1 MNTSDSSKAGTVAVH
16 AETARRNGQRTQ
28 RMVTLAVL
36 AALVVVLAVAG
47 AIPVGAFTITLTL
60 VPIVIGAILYGWQGG
75 ALLSAIFGVIV
86 SIQVV
91 TGAAGAFSTAMLEYG
106 PLVTIVTCIVKGAA
120 AGLLAGLFFNW
131 FSRINYYLGVI
142 LAAVIAPVANTGIFS
157 IVCLTVF
164 RGLVTDALGATA
176 GSGLL
181 MAFIAGFIGVNFVI
195 ELTINVIL
203 APVIMRIVKIARKGK

>member
-1 MNTSDSSKAGTVAVH
+1 METKSSKAGAVTVNA
-16 AETARRNGQRTQ
+16 ARRTGQRTQ

-47 AIPVGAFTITLTL
+47 AIPAGAFTITLTL

-75 ALLSAIFGVIV
+75 ALLGAIFGMIV

-91 TGAAGAFSTAMLEYG
+91 TGAAGLFSTAMLEYS
-106 PLVTIVTCIVKGAA
+106 PVVTIITCVVKGAA
-120 AGLLAGLFFNW
+120 AGLLAGLFFGW
-131 FSRINYYLGVI
+131 FSKVNYYLGVV
-142 LAAVIAPVANTGIFS
+142 LAAVIAPIANTGIFS
-157 IVCLTVF
+157 VVCLTVF
-164 RGLVTDALGATA
+164 RSLVVNALGTSA

-195 ELTINVIL
+195 ELSINVIL
-203 APVIMRIVKIARKGK
+203 APVIMRIVKIVRKGR

>member
-1 MNTSDSSKAGTVAVH
+1 METKSSKAGVITVNA
-16 AETARRNGQRTQ
+16 ARRTGQRTQ

-75 ALLSAIFGVIV
+75 ALLGAIFGMIV

-91 TGAAGAFSTAMLEYG
+91 TGAAGLFSTAMLEYNAF
-106 PLVTIVTCIVKGAA
+106 VTIITCVVKGAA
-120 AGLLAGLFFNW
+120 AGLLAGLFFGW
-131 FSRINYYLGVI
+131 FSKVNYYLGVV
-142 LAAVIAPVANTGIFS
+142 LAAVIAPIANTGIFS
-157 IVCLTVF
+157 VVCLTVF
-164 RGLVTDALGATA
+164 RSLVVNALGTSA

-181 MAFIAGFIGVNFVI
+181 MAFIAGFIGVNFVL
-195 ELTINVIL
+195 ELSINVIL
-203 APVIMRIVKIARKGK
+203 APVIMRIVKIVRKGR

>member
-1 MNTSDSSKAGTVAVH
+1 METKSSKAGAVTVNV
-16 AETARRNGQRTQ
+16 ARRTGQRTQ

-75 ALLSAIFGVIV
+75 ALLGAIFGMIV

-91 TGAAGAFSTAMLEYG
+91 TGAAGLFSTAMLEYNAF
-106 PLVTIVTCIVKGAA
+106 VTIITCVVKGAA
-120 AGLLAGLFFNW
+120 AGLLAGLFFGW
-131 FSRINYYLGVI
+131 FSKVNYYLGVV
-142 LAAVIAPVANTGIFS
+142 LAAVIAPIANTGIFS
-157 IVCLTVF
+157 VVCLTVF
-164 RGLVTDALGATA
+164 RSLVVNALGTSA

-181 MAFIAGFIGVNFVI
+181 MAFIAGFIGVNFVL
-195 ELTINVIL
+195 ELSINVIV
-203 APVIMRIVKIARKGK
+203 APVIMRIVKIVRKGR

>member
-1 MNTSDSSKAGTVAVH
+1 METKSSKAGAVTVNV
-16 AETARRNGQRTQ
+16 ARRTGQRTQ

-75 ALLSAIFGVIV
+75 ALLGAIFGMIV

-91 TGAAGAFSTAMLEYG
+91 TGAAGLFSTAMLEYNAF
-106 PLVTIVTCIVKGAA
+106 VTIITCVVKGAA
-120 AGLLAGLFFNW
+120 AGLLAGLFFGW
-131 FSRINYYLGVI
+131 FSKVNYYLGVV
-142 LAAVIAPVANTGIFS
+142 LAAVIAPIANTGIFS
-157 IVCLTVF
+157 VVCLTVF
-164 RGLVTDALGATA
+164 RSLVVNALGTSA

-181 MAFIAGFIGVNFVI
+181 MAFIAGFIGVNFVL
-195 ELTINVIL
+195 ELSINVIL
-203 APVIMRIVKIARKGK
+203 APVIMRIVKIVGKGR